1 MWRFWGWPVT
11 APWDPM
17 PSREWATIR
26 TAIAGA
32 WPEGLMRHDLRWWAS
47 RVRCGLDASI
57 PSSRVLAETW
67 GVGRAV
73 ARRVMRAEDVW
84 SDPKF
89 YRPTADPA
97 PTQPQPTTDPADP
110 VVADV
115 PDADQPTTDPEP
127 TQDRPTTSHRRG
139 VAQPQSTEHKK
150 TPLSNSATAESDPD
164 TLTKTW
170 EALQAIRKRHQ
181 PAARGQSLSTA
192 RRRNLRARLSEL
204 RKAGHDRG
212 TLLHA
217 GAWVFTSSNM
227 HAEGARKTGD
237 PIGTLLRAKHC
248 LKYVELSIDGS
259 AGPAVTVAN
268 GGDTA
273 WQHIVTMT
281 SRGDLAERIRSGR
294 LGPDPAEHGR
304 RLAAIK
310 AAGGFPAFRMM
321 GPFTERKI
329 REAFQAAYAG
339 GAA

>member
-1 MWRFWGWPVT
+1 VT

-150 TPLSNSATAESDPD
+150 T
-164 TLTKTW
+164 
-170 EALQAIRKRHQ
+170 
-181 PAARGQSLSTA
+181 SLSTSADAEPDSLAKLWADMMAA
-192 RRRNLRARLSEL
+192 RKQHKPRSRGLPLDSGRRKTLAARVKEIKADGYPPESMVTATRWVLTSENIRAVGAQKTKTPITSLL
-204 RKAGHDRG
+204 RKVNCRDYVRLACEEPTTHGAPSANGTPNGHPTGRQVWDLVCQWFNAGEIGHRAKSG
-212 TLLHA
+212 TLGKTPADHA
-217 GAWVFTSSNM
+217 HRKACIQRV
-227 HAEGARKTGD
+227 GARNIKTRD
-237 PIGTLLRAKHC
+237 QYTERRLRDEFIAA
-248 LKYVELSIDGS
+248 YNG
-259 AGPAVTVAN
+259 GPA
-268 GGDTA
+268 
-273 WQHIVTMT
+273 
-281 SRGDLAERIRSGR
+281 
-294 LGPDPAEHGR
+294 
-304 RLAAIK
+304 
-310 AAGGFPAFRMM
+310 
-321 GPFTERKI
+321 
-329 REAFQAAYAG
+329 
-339 GAA
+339 

>member
-1 MWRFWGWPVT
+1 MTAGGWFA
-11 APWDPM
+11 APADG
-17 PSREWATIR
+17 WADTR
-26 TAIAGA
+26 VALVAAGVEFTTSMA
-32 WPEGLMRHDLRWWAS
+32 ATDLRWWS
-47 RVRCGLDASI
+47 DRVRMNRAKRI
-57 PSSRVLAETW
+57 PGYRTLAAAWQWKPWKTRQFMADEAGW
-67 GVGRAV
+67 MDPRQIRAV
-73 ARRVMRAEDVW
+73 AAQTPRTAPAVSTQSDATGSALSGDSRAPAAQTPRKAPAVAATRAEIHT
-84 SDPKF
+84 SQ
-89 YRPTADPA
+89 AQ
-97 PTQPQPTTDPADP
+97 TQAQK
-110 VVADV
+110 
-115 PDADQPTTDPEP
+115 
-127 TQDRPTTSHRRG
+127 TS
-139 VAQPQSTEHKK
+139 
-150 TPLSNSATAESDPD
+150 LSNSATAESDPD